1 MSITYVSEGVKKPK
15 LRFNMISKWLK
26 QVIAKFG
33 YITGD
38 LTFIFCDDDY
48 LKGINLKYLNH
59 DFYTDIVTFDYKTND
74 PVVTGDMFISI
85 DRVKENS
92 EFYKCDINDE
102 YLRVIV
108 HGILHLLGF
117 NDSTEVEKSI
127 MRSTE
132 NECIFMFKE
141 ISNGNIE

>member
-1 MSITYVSEGVKKPK
+1 MSISYVFEGVKKPK

-33 YITGD
+33 YIAGD
-38 LTFIFCDDDY
+38 LTFIFCNDDY
-48 LKGINLKYLNH
+48 LKEINLKYLNH
-59 DFYTDIVTFDYKTND
+59 DFYTDIVTFDYKTNCL
-74 PVVTGDMFISI
+74 VVTGDMFISI

-92 EFYKCDINDE
+92 ELYKCDIDDE
-102 YLRVIV
+102 FLRVIV
-108 HGILHLLGF
+108 HGVLHLLGF
-117 NDSTEVEKSI
+117 NDSTGAEKSI

-141 ISNGNIE
+141 ISNENIK